1 MKPWLED
8 NGIKMR
14 STHNER
20 KSVLVE
26 RFIRTL
32 KNKTYKYITS
42 ILRNL
47 YIDNL
52 ADIVNKYNNTHHST
66 IKIKLADVKSTTYID
81 FVNFCKRLCSK
92 LVRGSFC
99 N

>member
-8 NGIKMR
+8 NDINMH

-26 RFIRTL
+26 RFMA
-32 KNKTYKYITS
+32 S
-42 ILRNL
+42 ILRNP

-52 ADIVNKYNNTHHST
+52 ADIVNKYNNTHYST
-66 IKIKLADVKSTTYID
+66 IKIKLADVKSSTYID